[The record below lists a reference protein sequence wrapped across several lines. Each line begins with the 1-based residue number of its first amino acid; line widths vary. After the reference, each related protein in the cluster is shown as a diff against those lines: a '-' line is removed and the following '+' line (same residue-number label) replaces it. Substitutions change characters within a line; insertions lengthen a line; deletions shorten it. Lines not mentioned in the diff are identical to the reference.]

1 MSDYKRRLL
10 QTMEDLKKAIKEG
23 DDQHTQILWH
33 RLEVQIYGKSY
44 RA

>member
-10 QTMEDLKKAIKEG
+10 ETMRELQKAIKEG
-23 DDQHTQILWH
+23 DEQHTKVLWH

-44 RA
+44 RT